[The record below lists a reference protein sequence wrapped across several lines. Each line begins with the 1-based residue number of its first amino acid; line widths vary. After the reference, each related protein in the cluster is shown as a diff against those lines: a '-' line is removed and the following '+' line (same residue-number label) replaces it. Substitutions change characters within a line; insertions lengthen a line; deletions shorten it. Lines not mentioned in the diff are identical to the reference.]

1 MAFFALYGLKMYG
14 ETELIE
20 KLMTDDGAWLN
31 MLSEGATTCY
41 EAWGKDQK
49 WNTSLFHPWA
59 SAPAIILG

>member
-1 MAFFALYGLKMYG
+1 MYG
-14 ETELIE
+14 EKELME
-20 KLMTDDGAWLN
+20 KLISDDGAWMN

-59 SAPAIILG
+59 SAPAILLD